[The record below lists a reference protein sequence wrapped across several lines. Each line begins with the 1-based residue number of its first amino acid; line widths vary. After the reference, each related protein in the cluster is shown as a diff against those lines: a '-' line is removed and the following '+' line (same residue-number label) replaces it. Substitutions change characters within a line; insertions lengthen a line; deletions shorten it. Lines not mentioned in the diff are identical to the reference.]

1 MEQTPEERKVFLSEL
16 NQIATYTGTVLH
28 GDDLTKVRVR
38 QLKKYFNKTY
48 KMLHRLSVM
57 QGEITHNSFKY
68 GYGGKILCRKVLLE
82 IGTIEKQLNPGRA
95 ISYRLMITPD
105 EITLELVSRIIVE
118 VYLLRNEIQP
128 L

>member
-1 MEQTPEERKVFLSEL
+1 MEQTPEERKAFLSEL

-28 GDDLTKVRVR
+28 GDELTKVRIR
-38 QLKKYFNKTY
+38 QLKKYFTKTY
-48 KMLHRLSVM
+48 KMLLRLSLIK
-57 QGEITHNSFKY
+57 GEITHNSFKY

-82 IGTIEKQLNPGRA
+82 MNIIEKKLNPGSA
-95 ISYRLMITPD
+95 ISYKLRIHPS

-118 VYLLRNEIQP
+118 VYLKRNEIQP

>member
-28 GDDLTKVRVR
+28 GDELTKVRVR